1 MILDGIRSILW
12 IEGADVGFAF
22 FRVAIFVVFASE
34 VVIKEEVHAKEEP
47 SRQKPH
53 DREDDER
60 LLLVLPLTV
69 SLGHELLERRG
80 LL

>member
-1 MILDGIRSILW
+1 VILDGIRSILW

-22 FRVAIFVVFASE
+22 VRVAIFVVFASE

-47 SRQKPH
+47 GRQKPH

-60 LLLVLPLTV
+60 LLLVLPLAV